1 MTFTADEAIYLFLD
15 KKAEDQVL
23 GMLYCLVPSRS
34 FLDMSHFETIIFIII
49 FDYILN
55 ISLVFKY
62 QNSELVQARE

>member
-23 GMLYCLVPSRS
+23 GMLYCLVASRS
-34 FLDMSHFETIIFIII
+34 FLDMSHFETIIFIVI
-49 FDYILN
+49 FDY